1 MLSQFCNLL
10 LRELVSSYKF
20 SWFSLKLTSFNDICK
35 HTNAK
40 AQTQTLSKSMLI
52 HKHKVTQVIGAQI
65 CTPMAHNND
74 L

>member
-1 MLSQFCNLL
+1 M
-10 LRELVSSYKF
+10 
-20 SWFSLKLTSFNDICK
+20 LKL
-35 HTNAK
+35 

-74 L
+74 LWNIKGWTHST